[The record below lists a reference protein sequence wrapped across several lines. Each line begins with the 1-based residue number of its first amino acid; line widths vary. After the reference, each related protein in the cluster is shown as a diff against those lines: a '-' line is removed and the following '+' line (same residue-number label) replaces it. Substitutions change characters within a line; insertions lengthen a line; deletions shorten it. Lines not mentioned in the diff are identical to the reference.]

1 VSCVDTTKMRG
12 YALSFILGSA
22 ASLTHASPN
31 HDYEF
36 NTMHQRTYGVD
47 VSFPQHHHRVST
59 NYQSLNHNN
68 PQFASPN
75 HPNYEPVPREF
86 KDMPVQHLGNR
97 QEAYEQYMKGC
108 RAFEKDEASE
118 CDDTE
123 SDRIEMNI
131 RQPCSMVNYTDL
143 GFLKVKVPKKVFS
156 VIEKFWSQN
165 QGKEVEEDW
174 DTGNTYTNHWDAPT
188 WMLDIDD
195 ENLKGGGDK
204 LKNTINEMVR
214 HHLEDWT
221 DEELT
226 PTSIY
231 GIRKYT
237 EGGMLNTHVD
247 RLPLVASAV
256 INVAQDVDEDW
267 PLEVFGH
274 DGRAYNVTLEPGDM
288 VLYESHSIL
297 HGRPFPLKGRF
308 YANVFVHFEPVGH
321 SRDHGFNPHQNDE
334 HYESIQDIR
343 AGYNHNGGLPPYI
356 IDGSLEAF
364 QWRREHPNEEW
375 EPRWAYEADEEEG
388 TGSNGAHY
396 AAHTGNIEVLQHIIE
411 NPQHRTAMIHEHD
424 NNGWLPIHEAAREGH
439 EEVITL
445 LVRHGVDIN
454 ERTDFGDGQSVLN
467 LAYDYHDDDS
477 SMIQLL
483 LSLGAVDIE
492 AGPEL

>member
-1 VSCVDTTKMRG
+1 M
-12 YALSFILGSA
+12 FIFCYS
-22 ASLTHASPN
+22 
-31 HDYEF
+31 
-36 NTMHQRTYGVD
+36 VD

-274 DGRAYNVTLEPGDM
+274 GKFGGGR
-288 VLYESHSIL
+288 
-297 HGRPFPLKGRF
+297 
-308 YANVFVHFEPVGH
+308 
-321 SRDHGFNPHQNDE
+321 
-334 HYESIQDIR
+334 
-343 AGYNHNGGLPPYI
+343 
-356 IDGSLEAF
+356 
-364 QWRREHPNEEW
+364 
-375 EPRWAYEADEEEG
+375 
-388 TGSNGAHY
+388 
-396 AAHTGNIEVLQHIIE
+396 
-411 NPQHRTAMIHEHD
+411 
-424 NNGWLPIHEAAREGH
+424 
-439 EEVITL
+439 
-445 LVRHGVDIN
+445 
-454 ERTDFGDGQSVLN
+454 
-467 LAYDYHDDDS
+467 
-477 SMIQLL
+477 
-483 LSLGAVDIE
+483 
-492 AGPEL
+492 